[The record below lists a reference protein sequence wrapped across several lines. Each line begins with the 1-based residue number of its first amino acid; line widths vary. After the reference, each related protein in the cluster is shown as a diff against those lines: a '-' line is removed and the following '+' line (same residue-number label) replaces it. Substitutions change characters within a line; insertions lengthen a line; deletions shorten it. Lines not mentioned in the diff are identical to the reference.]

1 MKFTIEKNII
11 LEGLNNVI
19 KAISTKNVIPI
30 HYNAIVGTKED
41 ANRFIDL
48 LDDEIDGEILMK

>member
-19 KAISTKNVIPI
+19 RAISTKNV
-30 HYNAIVGTKED
+30 KE
-41 ANRFIDL
+41 FL
-48 LDDEIDGEILMK
+48 K